1 MALRKID
8 FGAELG
14 KGWKLFQANMG
25 VLVLATV
32 ILGVVS
38 AVTLWILVA
47 PLIVGMFLLIR
58 RLLKN
63 DTVKPQA
70 GDIFKGLECFGQ
82 AFLLVVL
89 GFVAS
94 CVLGWIPVVGQLV
107 GMVIGSVTM
116 WAFMFIAYQKLSA
129 IDAIKKVIEHTKNG
143 EFTMPLLFAVVAS
156 IIGGLGVIVC
166 GVGAFFTL
174 PIAYCM
180 MACCYETLFGDEPE
194 VIDPISIEP
203 PSPPLQ

>member
-14 KGWKLFQANMG
+14 KGWRLFQANMG
-25 VLVLATV
+25 VLIIATV
-32 ILGVVS
+32 ILGIIL
-38 AVTLWILVA
+38 AVTLGILGG
-47 PLIVGMFLLIR
+47 PLVVGLYLVIR

-63 DTVKPQA
+63 DPAKPQA
-70 GDIFKGLECFGQ
+70 GDIFKGLDSFGQ

-89 GFVAS
+89 SFVAG
-94 CVLGWIPVVGQLV
+94 CVLGLIPVVGQLAGLVV
-107 GMVIGSVTM
+107 GAVTM
-116 WAFMFIAYQKLSA
+116 WAFMFVAYQKLSA
-129 IDAIKKVIEHTKNG
+129 INAIKKVIEHTKNG
-143 EFTMPLLFAVVAS
+143 EFTIPLLFAVVAN

-203 PSPPLQ
+203 PVPPQ